1 MIPCVRRGTVAAKAT
16 GHPEKQEF
24 VAPRNDKT
32 DGPATAMNCYL
43 NLRLALAAVLA
54 TAALMFPSARLRAF
68 DGPAYRPQ
76 NLPGAGADTD
86 LHFVEPSTLL
96 PAYPSQAIVRTARRL
111 PPPAPLPEPPAAA
124 PRPDNS
130 LNIRETPGPGA
141 AEEIDAPW
149 KPIGEVTART
159 APPPGELPADLAAAP
174 FARQGELHPQ
184 PAENRDWLV
193 YAYFWEASAVC
204 HGPLYFEEPNL
215 ERYGYTHGILQPAI
229 SGAHFF
235 GTALLLPA
243 KLVFESPHNCEY
255 DLGYGQPGDCNPR
268 TRVYLLQPSGAHQ

>member
-1 MIPCVRRGTVAAKAT
+1 MRAAWDDRNESDEPPRKTRFRRHANREVRR
-16 GHPEKQEF
+16 
-24 VAPRNDKT
+24 
-32 DGPATAMNCYL
+32 PATAMNRFL
-43 NLRLALAAVLA
+43 HLRLTIAAALAASLLLHA
-54 TAALMFPSARLRAF
+54 SARLNAY
-68 DGPAYRPQ
+68 DSPAYCPQ
-76 NLPGAGADTD
+76 NLPGVGADSD
-86 LHFVEPSTLL
+86 LHFVEPRTLL
-96 PAYPSQAIVRTARRL
+96 PVYPAQAIVRTARRL
-111 PPPAPLPEPPAAA
+111 PPPAALPEPPA
-124 PRPDNS
+124 PQPQPGNS
-130 LNIRETPGPGA
+130 LNIRETPGPGT

-243 KLVFESPHNCEY
+243 KLVFEPPHHCQY

-268 TRVYLLQPSGAHQ
+268 TRVYLLQPSGAH